1 MFKQSL
7 ITLLACLVN
16 LLILAASG
24 AAQSPAN
31 PEVCAGQPPNPF
43 TRGDSAPG
51 DEKTASQAS
60 PDKLSARLSRWLDFS
75 KVMLATRYMYVENT
89 AGTVNVNTVQH
100 RQDMFGRF
108 KFDAAGH
115 YSLNFGLQSGR
126 RFTAGWNET
135 GIGVKRGNLNLY
147 LKHLYLSAQP
157 VKGLELQSGG
167 FDFLRGAATEITTY
181 NNDGFLTGQRA
192 IVRRP
197 RELFFDEIAYTAGF
211 FGDLTTPNLNRRYH
225 RLKHVNYHQFIVSK
239 NFGERAQASAD
250 YTFVG
255 GADILRQA
263 VKLNTPEL
271 RVVDSLRLELYERLD
286 GNVEGGADAGFA
298 LLGEK
303 TLKKKWTITGGYTQ
317 IDPRYG
323 NVNADRVFQGKHLY
337 GLLGYQ
343 LTPEIA
349 VGVFT
354 SRILDEPR
362 QPVLPVRV
370 RSEVFIRYNLLKAMQ
385 RTGWVK

>member
-1 MFKQSL
+1 MMFKQLL
-7 ITLLACLVN
+7 ITLACLIN
-16 LLILAASG
+16 LPILSASVE
-24 AAQSPAN
+24 AQGPSGV
-31 PEVCAGQPPNPF
+31 EVYAGRLPDPF
-43 TRGDSAPG
+43 TRRDPAPG
-51 DEKTASQAS
+51 DEKTEPSTS
-60 PDKLSARLSRWLDFS
+60 SDKLSASFSRWLDFS
-75 KVMLATRYMYVENT
+75 KIMLATRYIYVENT
-89 AGTVNVNTVQH
+89 ASAKTVNTVQH
-100 RQDMFGRF
+100 RQDLFGRF
-108 KFDAAGH
+108 KFDAAGRYGLH
-115 YSLNFGLQSGR
+115 FGVQSGR

-135 GIGVKRGNLNLY
+135 GVGGKRGNLNLY

-157 VKGLELQSGG
+157 VKGLELQYGG

-181 NNDGFLTGQRA
+181 NNDGFLSGQRV

-197 RELFFDEIAYTAGF
+197 RELFFDEIAYTAGY

-225 RLKHVNYHQFIVSK
+225 RLKQVNYHQFIVSK
-239 NFGERAQASAD
+239 KFCERAQVSAD
-250 YTFVG
+250 YTFVS

-263 VKLNTPEL
+263 VKVNTPEL
-271 RVVDSLRLELYERLD
+271 HWLDSLRLELYERLD
-286 GNVEGGADAGFA
+286 GNVEGRADTGFA

-303 TLKKKWTITGGYTQ
+303 TLKQKWTLTGGYTQ

-337 GLLGYQ
+337 GLLSYQ

>member
-1 MFKQSL
+1 MTKPQRKVRKWLNCLTYLSA
-7 ITLLACLVN
+7 LLGWSVSACAQAVTVAN
-16 LLILAASG
+16 LSGDAAHQSG
-24 AAQSPAN
+24 ASLN
-31 PEVCAGQPPNPF
+31 QPKTGTPP
-43 TRGDSAPG
+43 SAF
-51 DEKTASQAS
+51 SV
-60 PDKLSARLSRWLDFS
+60 RLQRWFDFS

-89 AGTVNVNTVQH
+89 AGAKTVNTVQH
-100 RQDMFGRF
+100 RQDLFGRF
-108 KFDAAGH
+108 KFDAAGR
-115 YSLNFGLQSGR
+115 YSLNFSVQSGR

-135 GIGVKRGNLNLY
+135 GVGVKRGNLNLY

-157 VKGLELQSGG
+157 VKGLELQYGS

-181 NNDGFLTGQRA
+181 NNDGFLSGQRV

-197 RELFFDEIAYTAGF
+197 RELFFDEIAYTAGY

-225 RLKHVNYHQFIVSK
+225 RLKQVNYHQFILSK
-239 NFGERAQASAD
+239 KLGERAQASAD

-263 VKLNTPEL
+263 VKINTPEL
-271 RVVDSLRLELYERLD
+271 RVFDSLRLELYERLD
-286 GNVEGGADAGFA
+286 GAVLGQADMGFA

-303 TLKKKWTITGGYTQ
+303 ILKKNWTLTGGYTQ

-337 GLLGYQ
+337 GLVTYQ
-343 LTPEIA
+343 LTPDITLS
-349 VGVFT
+349 VFT

-362 QPVLPVRV
+362 QPLLPVRV
-370 RSEVFIRYNLLKAMQ
+370 RSEVFVRYNLLKALQ
-385 RTGWVK
+385 RTGWLK

>member
-1 MFKQSL
+1 MLTQRL
-7 ITLLACLVN
+7 TLLMALVCLSAQAVAQN
-16 LLILAASG
+16 LNSG
-24 AAQSPAN
+24 AAMINKTAN
-31 PEVCAGQPPNPF
+31 QPVREVVARN
-43 TRGDSAPG
+43 
-51 DEKTASQAS
+51 DEKAERSTPADSL
-60 PDKLSARLSRWLDFS
+60 PTRVNRWLDFS
-75 KVMLATRYMYVENT
+75 KIMLATRYMYVENT
-89 AGTVNVNTVQH
+89 ADAINVNTVQH
-100 RQDMFGRF
+100 RQDLFGRF
-108 KFDAAGH
+108 KFDAPGR
-115 YSLNFGLQSGR
+115 YSLNFGVQSGR

-135 GIGVKRGNLNLY
+135 GVGVKRGNLNLY

-157 VKGLELQSGG
+157 IKGVELQYGG

-181 NNDGFLTGQRA
+181 NNDGFLTGQRV

-225 RLKHVNYHQFIVSK
+225 RLKQVNYHQFIVSK
-239 NFGERAQASAD
+239 KIGERAQASAD

-263 VKLNTPEL
+263 VKVNTPEL

-286 GNVEGGADAGFA
+286 GNVEGSADAGFA

-317 IDPRYG
+317 IDPRSG

-337 GLLGYQ
+337 GLLSYQ

-370 RSEVFIRYNLLKAMQ
+370 RSEVFIRYNLLKALH
-385 RTGWVK
+385 RAGWVK